1 VRERASLLLA
11 RAGRLTLSRVNTFMP
26 MIDSAIYVLRIAL
39 LVAGG
44 IFLLIAVLD
53 WAVRTRRVNPFSPVA
68 RFCRRVIDPVLV
80 PVETRVV
87 RAGGMPS
94 QAPWWALAAVVVIGV
109 LSIVALQWFRTA
121 IISIAFAASQG
132 GAGIAAL
139 LIESAFSVLKL
150 ALIVRVIV
158 SWIGMRYSWWA
169 RLSYT
174 LTDWIVKPIARVL
187 PPFGMMDFSPLAAYL
202 VIYLVE
208 IAVIGSI
215 FR

>member
-1 VRERASLLLA
+1 
-11 RAGRLTLSRVNTFMP
+11 

-109 LSIVALQWFRTA
+109 LSIVALQWMRTG
-121 IISIAFAASQG
+121 ILSIAFAASQG

-139 LIESAFSVLKL
+139 LIEAAFGVLKF

-187 PPFGMMDFSPLAAYL
+187 PPLGMMDFSPLAAYFVL
-202 VIYLVE
+202 YLAE
-208 IAVIGSI
+208 IGVMATI
-215 FR
+215 FH

>member
-1 VRERASLLLA
+1 LLA
-11 RAGRLTLSRVNTFMP
+11 RAGRLTLPRVNTLMP

-53 WAVRTRRVNPFSPVA
+53 WAVRTRRVNPFSPIA

-109 LSIVALQWFRTA
+109 LSIVALQWMRTG
-121 IISIAFAASQG
+121 ILSIAFAASQG

-139 LIESAFSVLKL
+139 LIEAVFGVLKF

-174 LTDWIVKPIARVL
+174 LTDWIVKPIARLL
-187 PPFGMMDFSPLAAYL
+187 PPLGMMDFSPLAAYFVL
-202 VIYLVE
+202 YLAE
-208 IAVIGSI
+208 IGVMATI
-215 FR
+215 FH